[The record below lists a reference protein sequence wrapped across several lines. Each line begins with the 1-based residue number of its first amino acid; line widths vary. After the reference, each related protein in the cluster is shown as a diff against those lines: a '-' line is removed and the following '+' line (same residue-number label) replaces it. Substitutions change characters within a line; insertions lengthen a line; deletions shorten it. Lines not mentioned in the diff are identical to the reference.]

1 MISIRLL
8 VKTTVCLLAFLAT
21 QTTFAQFS
29 RTISGAVTLDQGV
42 AEQNYPVTVTVIE
55 GFERFVSD
63 FRGGFRVVF
72 EERDRE
78 QTTVVIPAGQRTAAY
93 RVPGVSTFS
102 LSYRVLIECGRCG
115 VMTGTQYYT
124 DSGTQFFANSNATF
138 SNSELP
144 PFIDVVIQTGFS
156 VEGSISLADDALAPR
171 DLSFQVIGETIESNG
186 SREFR
191 SETIKLL
198 QGTSSAIYKIRG
210 LRPDLRGSFRLQLN
224 CANCQDLYPDKVRL
238 NSGFPLGQ
246 NIVGANFSLREP
258 NSLAPIIFLLLE

>member
-8 VKTTVCLLAFLAT
+8 VKTTVCVLGFLAT

-29 RTISGAVTLDQGV
+29 RTISGTVTLDQGV

-78 QTTVVIPAGQRTAAY
+78 QTTVVIPAGQGIAAF

-102 LSYRVLIECGRCG
+102 LSYRVLIECERCG

-124 DSGTQFFANSNATF
+124 DSGTQFFANSDATF
-138 SNSELP
+138 SSSELP
-144 PFIDVVIQTGFS
+144 AFINIVFQTGFS
-156 VEGSISLADDALAPR
+156 VEGAISLAEGALAPR
-171 DLSFQVIGETIESNG
+171 DLSLQVIGETIESNG
-186 SREFR
+186 SREFG
-191 SETIKLL
+191 SETITVL
-198 QGTSSAIYKIRG
+198 QGTSSVIYKIRG
-210 LRPDLRGSFRLQLN
+210 LRPDLSGSFRLQLI
-224 CANCQDLYPDKVRL
+224 CANCEDL
-238 NSGFPLGQ
+238 
-246 NIVGANFSLREP
+246 
-258 NSLAPIIFLLLE
+258 